1 MIVYREAGREDLP
14 GILTL
19 YGQLNPEDPELPLSE
34 AEKIWNQSSLSGIIY
49 FIAVDGSAVI
59 SACFINIIANLTRS
73 GRPIG
78 YIENVVTDSRHRRK
92 GIGRTVL
99 NMAIGYAAQKN
110 CYKVVL
116 QSSIKRKDAHAF
128 YERIGFDGNSKKA
141 FEIRFK

>member
-1 MIVYREAGREDLP
+1 
-14 GILTL
+14 
-19 YGQLNPEDPELPLSE
+19 
-34 AEKIWNQSSLSGIIY
+34 
-49 FIAVDGSAVI
+49 
-59 SACFINIIANLTRS
+59 
-73 GRPIG
+73 
-78 YIENVVTDSRHRRK
+78 VVTDSRHRRK

-99 NMAIGYAAQKN
+99 NMAIGYAAQEN